1 MSRPCIVLDSV
12 ASLVGELVKKEI
24 RLYNSIGQFLPSST
38 YPNRGFLIFI
48 VWMCLYRKA
57 AIAQHPLAMYRLG
70 LADLNGDLGQP
81 RKPKDGVKWLKRAA
95 EVRILENINSTDLQN
110 RLSLVLILTR

>member
-1 MSRPCIVLDSV
+1 MS
-12 ASLVGELVKKEI
+12 
-24 RLYNSIGQFLPSST
+24 T
-38 YPNRGFLIFI
+38 H
-48 VWMCLYRKA
+48 RKA

-95 EVRILENINSTDLQN
+95 EVNIFFGPVQCHKQERSSYFDLMICSWPTRHIPIPCMSWRCCTN
-110 RLSLVLILTR
+110 VVWSMSFLLTTIMQWSFWLGLPS